1 MGKVSSPSDFSN
13 IDVNYLDV
21 NNGGK
26 GYYTTH
32 TDVSNL
38 LQISNFTNATTP
50 TIAEVGKIIKRVEEN
65 IDSTIKLSY
74 RPLIYQN
81 EMHNFEVGRHRHYP
95 VAEWQQY
102 AGFVKLNHRDIQ
114 KIIRLE
120 VWQGSTYNDIAGA
133 SAKLKIPS
141 SATTNNWTIQ
151 LTVGNPTTYTFQ
163 IKNLAD
169 GSIRDFYDNFGAK
182 TTASQIVDCIN
193 EVFPHK
199 TAKFTGESEAKS
211 IKDTSNTRNISDY
224 FFATIDSE
232 STDTVIISSL
242 LPGDDGQNCAL
253 TSTYG
258 TVTGFTDN
266 ENKGRINDWWQL
278 SSDGLIFFRTNY
290 PYSRKHSVRVSYV
303 SGSTRVPASI
313 HDAATKL
320 VAAEVIRHD
329 DNSIMV
335 AETGSNIDLKT
346 KHDIL
351 IEEANKILDGKKE
364 TIVFIS

>member
-1 MGKVSSPSDFSN
+1 MSKVSSPSDFSN
-13 IDVNYLDV
+13 IDVNYEHATL
-21 NNGGK
+21 GGK

-32 TDVSNL
+32 EDVSNL
-38 LQISNFTNATTP
+38 LQIADFTINTTP
-50 TIAEVGKIIKRVEEN
+50 SIKEVGKIIKRVEEN
-65 IDSTIKLSY
+65 IDGIIKLSY
-74 RPLIYQN
+74 RPLIYEN

-120 VWQGSTYNDIAGA
+120 VWQGSRYDDIAGA
-133 SAKLKIPS
+133 SAKLKIPDG
-141 SATTNNWTIQ
+141 ATTSNWTIT
-151 LTVGNPTTYTFQ
+151 LTVGTPTTYTFQ

-169 GSIRDFYDNFGAK
+169 NSIRDFYDNFGKK
-182 TTASQIVDCIN
+182 TTASQIADAIN
-193 EVFPHK
+193 EVYPHK
-199 TAKFTGESEAKS
+199 TAKFTGETEAKS
-211 IKDTSNTRNISDY
+211 IKDTGNTVNISDF

-242 LPGDDGQNCAL
+242 LPGDDGQNC
-253 TSTYG
+253 TISSTYG
-258 TVTGFTDN
+258 TVTTFTDN
-266 ENKGRINDWWQL
+266 ENKGRTNDWWQL
-278 SSDGLIFFRTNY
+278 SSDGMIFFRTNY

-329 DNSIMV
+329 DNSIMI